1 MLLGIFAWCTLCYGL
16 SYSNLSYRTVVRTG
30 PYYFFRHPAYI
41 VKLLSFAMLH
51 VPWVDL
57 RGDNGA
63 YFPAIYY
70 SQHYSLHIIIVTI
83 ISLFTPLHPY
93 HYPPPPPP
101 HLIPIVRCW
110 TCYSQCPLSTR
121 CGRDIRNTCRHRG
134 TTFAVGIYRLSKIH
148 HRTGCKM
155 AGLGVGVVEVFSWK
169 FAVNVVTIFHGR
181 L

>member
-1 MLLGIFAWCTLCYGL
+1 MSPGWIYEETM
-16 SYSNLSYRTVVRTG
+16 VRT
-30 PYYFFRHPAYI
+30 FLQFI
-41 VKLLSFAMLH
+41 ILNIILSTLSS
-51 VPWVDL
+51 L
-57 RGDNGA
+57 QSSR
-63 YFPAIYY
+63 
-70 SQHYSLHIIIVTI
+70 SLHHYTLII
-83 ISLFTPLHPY
+83 TPP
-93 HYPPPPPP
+93 PPPPPP